1 MSEVRIARRY
11 AKALMD
17 LAIEHNSLAAV
28 SGDMRLIEDTCR
40 ENRALVVSL
49 ANPIIHAS
57 KKNAIITGIFA
68 GKVSNITEKLMTLL
82 CNKHRIQY
90 LYDISTEFRNSY
102 NEHLGIEVAQVTA
115 PFALDSA
122 MRTQFVELVKKVSG
136 KSQIELTEKID
147 ESLIGGYILTIKDR
161 QIDDSV
167 RTRLRQMRTKLT
179 FA

>member
-1 MSEVRIARRY
+1 
-11 AKALMD
+11 
-17 LAIEHNSLAAV
+17 
-28 SGDMRLIEDTCR
+28 
-40 ENRALVVSL
+40 
-49 ANPIIHAS
+49 
-57 KKNAIITGIFA
+57 
-68 GKVSNITEKLMTLL
+68 
-82 CNKHRIQY
+82 
-90 LYDISTEFRNSY
+90 
-102 NEHLGIEVAQVTA
+102 
-115 PFALDSA
+115 